1 MLNLKRYTI
10 IIYMKDKE
18 KSMEI
23 NYVNGQDVTIPKV
36 KEAMD
41 KLEELKSKPRSPE
54 YTAMMDT
61 HRKEWAEIAENAG
74 PWEWSYGLDA
84 LVEHIK
90 WMRDYYKLGE
100 NVWGQED
107 KEWKKGV
114 KYTRLETLEK
124 TLDYYDRWMNI
135 ENEYVQVVHTGEFKS
150 HNNGDGTS
158 TIDDLGFRCVYKYGP
173 KGNSYK
179 ARRKAMKITYKKMH
193 KAELKYKKL
202 FYKMLYKYM
211 ESWWD

>member
-1 MLNLKRYTI
+1 
-10 IIYMKDKE
+10 MK
-18 KSMEI
+18 I
-23 NYVNGQDVTIPKV
+23 NYVNGQEITMPEVQKAIG
-36 KEAMD
+36 

-54 YTAMMDT
+54 YLAMMKA
-61 HRKEWAEIAENAG
+61 HHERWAEIAENAR

-84 LVEHIK
+84 LVEHLR
-90 WMRDYYKLGE
+90 WMRDCYKLGE

-124 TLDYYDRWMNI
+124 TLYYYDRWMNI
-135 ENEYVQVVHTGEFKS
+135 ENEYIQVVEIGKFKS
-150 HNNGDGTS
+150 HDNGDGTS
-158 TIDDLGFRCVYKYGP
+158 TIDDLGFKCVYKY
-173 KGNSYK
+173 KS
-179 ARRKAMKITYKKMH
+179 MKKTYKKLH
-193 KAELKYKKL
+193 KVEQKYKKL

>member
-1 MLNLKRYTI
+1 MDIAYI
-10 IIYMKDKE
+10 KDKE
-18 KSMEI
+18 
-23 NYVNGQDVTIPKV
+23 NLNN
-36 KEAMD
+36 KEVEKALD
-41 KLEELKSKPRSPE
+41 ALEELKNKPRSPE
-54 YTAMMDT
+54 YLAMMEN

-84 LVEHIK
+84 LVEHLR

-124 TLDYYDRWMNI
+124 TLFYYDKWMNL
-135 ENEYVQVVHTGEFKS
+135 EDEYIQVVHHGEMKS
-150 HNNGDGTS
+150 HDNGDGTA
-158 TIDDLGFRCVYKYGP
+158 TIDDLGFHCVYKYGP
-173 KGNSYK
+173 RNNK
-179 ARRKAMKITYKKMH
+179 RRAMKITYRKLY
-193 KAELKYKKL
+193 KAEQKYKKL
-202 FYKMLYKYM
+202 FYKMLFKYM